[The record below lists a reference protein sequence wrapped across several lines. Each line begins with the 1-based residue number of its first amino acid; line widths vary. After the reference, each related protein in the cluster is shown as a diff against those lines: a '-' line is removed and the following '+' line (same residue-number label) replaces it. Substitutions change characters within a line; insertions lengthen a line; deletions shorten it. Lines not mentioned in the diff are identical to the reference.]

1 MAGRTTKRLT
11 RAHPI
16 ASSNDNPVALPQYRD
31 HPRHW
36 RDNHYVYPV
45 ISRRSRGLS
54 IGVNL
59 NPDAACNFD
68 CIYCQVDRTKKPNV
82 RDVDLGRLRDEL
94 GTMIDL
100 AVTGRLY
107 EDEAFSTIPSSLRRV
122 NDIAFSGDGEPT
134 TCRVFAESVEVAAE
148 LKRAANLT
156 AVKLVL
162 ITDAC
167 YLTRPDVER
176 GLHIL
181 DAHGGEIWAKLDAGT
196 QAYYEQINRPN
207 HSLSHVI
214 ENIIAVAR
222 VRPIVIQSMFLR
234 LRGVAPD
241 KAELDAY
248 VEQLRDIQKANGT
261 ISYVQV
267 YTVARP
273 PAEAFVAPLTPAEID
288 RIVGLIGER
297 TGLRAEPFYGSA

>member
-1 MAGRTTKRLT
+1 M
-11 RAHPI
+11 
-16 ASSNDNPVALPQYRD
+16 ALPQYRD
-31 HPRHW
+31 HSRDW

-54 IGVNL
+54 LGVNL

-68 CIYCQVDRTKKPNV
+68 CVYCQVDRTKTPKV
-82 RDVDLGRLRDEL
+82 RRVDLERLRAEL
-94 GTMIDL
+94 GTLIDQ

-107 EDEAFSTIPSSLRRV
+107 EDEGFRAVPPSLRRV

-134 TCRVFAESVEVAAE
+134 TCPVFAESIEVAAA
-148 LKRAANLT
+148 LKHAANLT
-156 AVKLVL
+156 SVKLVL

-176 GLHIL
+176 GLRIM

-207 HSLSHVI
+207 YSLSHVV
-214 ENIIAVAR
+214 ENIIAAAT
-222 VRPIVIQSMFLR
+222 VRPLVIQSMFLR

-241 KAELDAY
+241 GTELDAY
-248 VEQLRDIQKANGT
+248 IDRLRDILQAGGS

-267 YTVARP
+267 YTVARQ
-273 PAEAFVAPLTPAEID
+273 PAEAFVSPLPPAEID
-288 RIVGLIGER
+288 RIVGLIRDR